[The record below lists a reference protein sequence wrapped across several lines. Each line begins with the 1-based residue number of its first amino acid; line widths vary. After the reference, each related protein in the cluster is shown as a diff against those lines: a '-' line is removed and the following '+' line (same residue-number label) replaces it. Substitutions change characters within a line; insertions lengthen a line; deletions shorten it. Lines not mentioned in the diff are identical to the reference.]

1 MLQILDAEGIVQDD
15 ADLPGLGRERLVEM
29 YRLMVLNRRIDER
42 MITLQR
48 QGRIGFYV
56 ASIGEEAA
64 IIGSA
69 AALQSSDWIFP
80 CYRELGAALLR
91 GFSIQDLCS
100 QLFGTSEDASKG
112 RQMPN
117 HYALPLLCYSS
128 VSSPVGTQIPHATG
142 VAIAAKITGKPDVVL
157 VYFGDGATSTG
168 DFHAAANFAGAM
180 KAPVVFLCR
189 NNQWAISVPVERQTA
204 AASLSA
210 KAAAY
215 GFNGVRVDGND
226 FLAVYR
232 ETRNAAERA
241 RKGKGPTLVEAVTYR
256 MRGHST
262 SDDPR
267 AYRPEEEVQA
277 WAQQDPLKRLRAYL
291 IREGV
296 WSENEDH
303 NLEAETRDRILAA
316 LRKAEAVS
324 PPKLESLFS
333 DVYDEIPWHLQEQ
346 WAELRN
352 TKQPLT
358 VKQQV

>member
-1 MLQILDAEGIVQDD
+1 MLQILDAEGVVQDG
-15 ADLPGLGRERLVEM
+15 AELPALGSERLVEL

-42 MITLQR
+42 MITLHR

-91 GFSIQDLCS
+91 GFSIQDLCR
-100 QLFGTSEDASKG
+100 QLFATSEDATKG

-117 HYALPLLCYSS
+117 HYALPELCYSS

-142 VAIAAKITGKPDVVL
+142 VAIAAKITGNPDVAL
-157 VYFGDGATSTG
+157 AYFGDGATSTG
-168 DFHAAANFAGAM
+168 DFHAAANLAGVM
-180 KAPVVFLCR
+180 KAPMVFFCR
-189 NNQWAISVPVERQTA
+189 NNQWAISVPVAKQTA
-204 AASLSA
+204 AESLSS

-215 GFNGVRVDGND
+215 GFDGVRVDGND

-232 ETRNAAERA
+232 ETLNAAERA
-241 RKGKGPTLVEAVTYR
+241 RSGEGPTLVEAVTYR
-256 MRGHST
+256 MAGHST

-277 WAQQDPLKRLRAYL
+277 WEQRDPLKRLRAYL

-296 WSENEDH
+296 WSEKEEH
-303 NLEAETRDRILAA
+303 KMEAETRERILVA
-316 LRKAEAVS
+316 LRKAEAVG
-324 PPKLESLFS
+324 PPPLESLFS
-333 DVYDEIPWHLQEQ
+333 DVYDEMPWHLQEQ
-346 WAELRN
+346 WEGLQN
-352 TKQPLT
+352 SKQPLP
-358 VKQQV
+358 VKQPV